1 MKLSKKVISLI
12 SAAALM
18 AGTIMGCG
26 QTANKPAVSESP
38 AESVA
43 ASSFAETLTIEAKL
57 VRFDGTWL
65 IFEYEGTKYSLSLSE
80 AMINTTTLRAG
91 DTLIIT
97 YTGTLSAED
106 ASTCRVLSIA
116 TRDDG
121 NNDSHELVGT
131 LEDIT
136 MNAITV
142 RVNDGRIITFNATN
156 AKHSFSYG
164 VDEGNWI
171 TIIYNGELVGTDTT
185 NIAVTRIHDEDTDH
199 VKEVK
204 AQTTIQEVEDTVYAL
219 QDAGV
224 HASYM
229 MASEFLGTLNARQG
243 IQRTGICNNGW
254 ERVIFNG
261 REAYIYGKLLTTD
274 PNEVGMQG
282 TTVDISQKVKIKDLR
297 ETVYAKTD
305 ANVRLGYSTAAK
317 SVGALKAGASA
328 TRTGICDNGWSRI
341 LYKGNVAYVYSDL
354 LTTKNPN
361 TEREGV
367 KITAVAE
374 PVYIV
379 SDANVRKSW
388 SKDSEVVGTL
398 VIGDSVLRTGIC
410 DNGWSRIVFKEQD
423 AYINSDLISKTNPLE
438 VETVT
443 IYRAFGSAW
452 TSMDVEV
459 RESFSASSRS
469 LGIIPKGTK
478 LDINGVTDS
487 DWARINFLDTVGYIH
502 NDMLTTVDPNPG
514 TPTAT
519 PTPKPTATN
528 KPAKK
533 PTATDKPTVT
543 PTSTD
548 KPTVPPTAAP
558 SPEEYVEPAPAVD
571 PETEDTQDI
580 IGIVAG
586 YDLYSVTIA
595 VAQDTSG
602 SSGSG
607 RAADEPDFGLENNDE
622 YPSITYA
629 DAEGVENTYYT
640 FDLSNAAQEYEQG
653 ISEGIAVKVT
663 YVGELS
669 SMSAVRAVRVTDVG
683 VPQPAPVPDEKDV
696 TPAPDESGEET
707 TPSGDESEAEK
718 PSEDEVETENP
729 PEDESEAENPIED
742 QSEGESDKSKA
753 AEPEESSGEQINETS
768 LEDQETES
776 ETAAEDITEAKPE
789 EAAEDAS
796 DEGSEEPETVDPEP
810 ADEEAYEEP
819 APVEVPEETQQ
830 TPVEVPEEVQSAP
843 AAGESEGRTF
853 RGIVDS
859 CTENTVTVILE
870 DSVKCMFNF
879 EKAHIDKV
887 QLMPGARVKVIADFT
902 DIKPEDNVYKAV
914 KIEIEP

>member
-1 MKLSKKVISLI
+1 
-12 SAAALM
+12 M
-18 AGTIMGCG
+18 AGAVMGCG
-26 QTANKPAVSESP
+26 QSANKPAVSEAP
-38 AESVA
+38 ALSSA
-43 ASSFAETLTIEAKL
+43 AVSSLETSTIEAKL

-65 IFEYEGTKYSLSLSE
+65 IFEYKGTKYSLSLSE
-80 AMINTTTLRAG
+80 AMINTTTLHAG

-116 TRDDG
+116 TRDDSDS
-121 NNDSHELVGT
+121 DSHELVGT

-136 MNAITV
+136 MNAVTV

-156 AKHSFSYG
+156 AQHSFSYG

-171 TIIYNGELVGTDTT
+171 TIIYNGDLVGTDTT

-224 HASYM
+224 RASYM
-229 MASEFLGTLNARQG
+229 MASEFLGTLKARQG

-254 ERVIFNG
+254 ERVLFNG

-274 PNEVGMQG
+274 PNEVAMQG
-282 TTVDISQKVKIKDLR
+282 TTVDISQKVKVKELK

-305 ANVRLGYSTAAK
+305 ANVRLGYSTASK
-317 SVGALKAGASA
+317 SIGALKAGASA

-341 LYKGNVAYVYSDL
+341 LYKGNIAYVYSDL

-361 TEREGV
+361 TEKEGV

-379 SDANVRKSW
+379 TDVNVRKSW
-388 SKDSEVVGTL
+388 SKDSEVIGNL
-398 VIGDSVLRTGIC
+398 SLGDSVLRTGIC
-410 DNGWSRIVFKEQD
+410 DNGWSRIVYKEQD

-452 TSMDVEV
+452 TSMDVDV

-514 TPTAT
+514 KPTVT
-519 PTPKPTATN
+519 PTPKPTATAEPTATN

-533 PTATDKPTVT
+533 PTATDKPTAT
-543 PTSTD
+543 PTGT
-548 KPTVPPTAAP
+548 PA
-558 SPEEYVEPAPAVD
+558 PEEETWPAPAVD

-595 VAQDTSG
+595 VAQDTSESTG
-602 SSGSG
+602 TGK
-607 RAADEPDFGLENNDE
+607 AADEPDFGLGNNDE

-629 DAEGVENTYYT
+629 DADGAENTYYT

-663 YVGELS
+663 YIGVLKA
-669 SMSAVRAVRVTDVG
+669 MSAVRAVLVTDVG
-683 VPQPAPVPDEKDV
+683 VPQPAPVPDEQ
-696 TPAPDESGEET
+696 
-707 TPSGDESEAEK
+707 DESEAEK
-718 PSEDEVETENP
+718 PSEDQSEAEKPT
-729 PEDESEAENPIED
+729 EDESEAEKPSED
-742 QSEGESDKSKA
+742 QSEGNSDESNA
-753 AEPEESSGEQINETS
+753 YEPESAPEEQKDENS
-768 LEDQETES
+768 REDQETE
-776 ETAAEDITEAKPE
+776 TES
-789 EAAEDAS
+789 AS
-796 DEGSEEPETVDPEP
+796 DELNEEPHEDLE
-810 ADEEAYEEP
+810 
-819 APVEVPEETQQ
+819 PVEVPEEAQ
-830 TPVEVPEEVQSAP
+830 PAP
-843 AAGESEGRTF
+843 PAGESEGRTF
-853 RGIVDS
+853 RGMVDS

-870 DSVKCMFNF
+870 DNVKCMFNF
-879 EKAHIDKV
+879 EKTNIDKA
-887 QLMPGARVKVIADFT
+887 LLTPGAKVKVIADFT
-902 DIKPEDNVYKAV
+902 DIRPEDNVYKAV

>member
-1 MKLSKKVISLI
+1 MLHHSSGSDYIRRHLMSRKFRKKVISLI
-12 SAAALM
+12 SAAALL
-18 AGTIMGCG
+18 AGAVMGCG
-26 QTANKPAVSESP
+26 QTANTPAVSEVPVESGAAVSSP
-38 AESVA
+38 
-43 ASSFAETLTIEAKL
+43 ETSTIEAKL

-116 TRDDG
+116 TRDDS

-136 MNAITV
+136 MNAVTV

-171 TIIYNGELVGTDTT
+171 TIIYNGDLVGTDTT

-224 HASYM
+224 RASYM
-229 MASEFLGTLNARQG
+229 MASEFLGILNARQG

-274 PNEVGMQG
+274 PNEVAMQG
-282 TTVDISQKVKIKDLR
+282 TTVDISQKVKVKDLR

-305 ANVRLGYSTAAK
+305 ANVRVGYSTASK
-317 SVGALKAGASA
+317 SIGALKAGASA

-341 LYKGNVAYVYSDL
+341 LYKGNIAYVYSDL

-361 TEREGV
+361 TEKEGV

-379 SDANVRKSW
+379 TDANVRKSW
-388 SKDSEVVGTL
+388 SKDAEVVGKL
-398 VIGDSVLRTGIC
+398 SLGDSVLRTGIC
-410 DNGWSRIVFKEQD
+410 DNGWSRIIYKEQD

-452 TSMDVEV
+452 TSMDVDV

-514 TPTAT
+514 APTAT
-519 PTPKPTATN
+519 PTPKPTAT
-528 KPAKK
+528 AK
-533 PTATDKPTVT
+533 PTATNKPTK
-543 PTSTD
+543 
-548 KPTVPPTAAP
+548 KPTDTKVPTAAS
-558 SPEEYVEPAPAVD
+558 SPEEETEPAPTVG

-595 VAQDTSG
+595 VAQDTSE
-602 SSGSG
+602 STGSG
-607 RAADEPDFGLENNDE
+607 RAADEPDFGLKNNDE

-669 SMSAVRAVRVTDVG
+669 TMSAVRAVRVTDAG
-683 VPQPAPVPDEKDV
+683 VPQPAPVPDEQDV
-696 TPAPDESGEET
+696 EPVPDESGGESSEET
-707 TPSGDESEAEK
+707 APPVESGGES
-718 PSEDEVETENP
+718 SEEIAPPVESGGESGEEIVP
-729 PEDESEAENPIED
+729 PVESGGESGEEIVPPAADSEAENPTKE
-742 QSEGESDKSKA
+742 QSEGELDENRPDATESTAESQGEDMSSD
-753 AEPEESSGEQINETS
+753 
-768 LEDQETES
+768 DQEIETE
-776 ETAAEDITEAKPE
+776 P
-789 EAAEDAS
+789 
-796 DEGSEEPETVDPEP
+796 
-810 ADEEAYEEP
+810 
-819 APVEVPEETQQ
+819 
-830 TPVEVPEEVQSAP
+830 VPEEVAEEVYEEPEPEEVPGEAQPVPSAV
-843 AAGESEGRTF
+843 ESEGRTF

-870 DSVKCMFNF
+870 DNVKCIFNF
-879 EKAHIDKV
+879 EKANIDKEK
-887 QLMPGARVKVIADFT
+887 LSAGARVKVIADFT
-902 DIKPEDNVYKAV
+902 DTKPEDNVYKAV

>member
-1 MKLSKKVISLI
+1 M
-12 SAAALM
+12 ALM
-18 AGTIMGCG
+18 AGTVMGCG
-26 QTANKPAVSESP
+26 QTANKPAVCESP

-43 ASSFAETLTIEAKL
+43 VSSSAETSTIEAKL
-57 VRFDGTWL
+57 VSFDGTWL

-97 YTGTLSAED
+97 YSGTLSAED

-164 VDEGNWI
+164 VDEGNWV
-171 TIIYNGELVGTDTT
+171 TIIYNGDLVGTDTT

-224 HASYM
+224 RASYM

-261 REAYIYGKLLTTD
+261 REAFIYGKLLTTD

-317 SVGALKAGASA
+317 SIGALKAGASA

-361 TEREGV
+361 TEKEGV

-487 DWARINFLDTVGYIH
+487 DWARFNFLDTVGYIH

-519 PTPKPTATN
+519 PTPTPKPTATN

-533 PTATDKPTVT
+533 PMATDKPTAT

-548 KPTVPPTAAP
+548 KLTVPPTAAP
-558 SPEEYVEPAPAVD
+558 SPEEVVEPAPAVD

-602 SSGSG
+602 STGSG

-640 FDLSNAAQEYEQG
+640 FDLSSAAQEYEQG

-683 VPQPAPVPDEKDV
+683 VPQPAPVPDDQDV
-696 TPAPDESGEET
+696 TPAPDESREET
-707 TPSGDESEAEK
+707 APFADESEAEK
-718 PSEDEVETENP
+718 PSEDE
-729 PEDESEAENPIED
+729 SGAEKPIED
-742 QSEGESDKSKA
+742 QSEAESDKSKA
-753 AEPEESSGEQINETS
+753 AEPEGAAEEQIDETS
-768 LEDQETES
+768 LEGQETES

-789 EAAEDAS
+789 EAAEDTF
-796 DEGSEEPETVDPEP
+796 DEGSEEPETADAEP
-810 ADEEAYEEP
+810 AEEEAYEEP

-830 TPVEVPEEVQSAP
+830 TPAEVPEEVQPAP

-859 CTENTVTVILE
+859 CTENMVTVILE

-879 EKAHIDKV
+879 ENAHIDKAN
-887 QLMPGARVKVIADFT
+887 LTPGARVKVIADFT

>member
-1 MKLSKKVISLI
+1 M
-12 SAAALM
+12 SAATLM
-18 AGTIMGCG
+18 AGAVMGCG
-26 QTANKPAVSESP
+26 QSANKPAVSEAP
-38 AESVA
+38 AQSSAAVSSV
-43 ASSFAETLTIEAKL
+43 ETSTIEAKM

-80 AMINTTTLRAG
+80 AMINTTTLHAG

-116 TRDDG
+116 TRDDSDS
-121 NNDSHELVGT
+121 DSHELVGT

-136 MNAITV
+136 MNAVTV

-156 AKHSFSYG
+156 AQHSFSYG

-171 TIIYNGELVGTDTT
+171 TIIYNGDLVGTDTT

-219 QDAGV
+219 QDAGIR
-224 HASYM
+224 ASYM
-229 MASEFLGTLNARQG
+229 MASEFLGTLKARQG

-261 REAYIYGKLLTTD
+261 QEAYIYGKLLTTD
-274 PNEVGMQG
+274 PNEVAMQG
-282 TTVDISQKVKIKDLR
+282 TTVDISQKVKVKELK

-305 ANVRLGYSTAAK
+305 ANVRLGYSTASK
-317 SVGALKAGASA
+317 SIGALKAGASA

-341 LYKGNVAYVYSDL
+341 LYKGNIAYVYSDL

-361 TEREGV
+361 TEKEGV

-379 SDANVRKSW
+379 TDANVRKSW
-388 SKDSEVVGTL
+388 SKDSEVIGNL
-398 VIGDSVLRTGIC
+398 SLGDSVLRTGIC
-410 DNGWSRIVFKEQD
+410 DNGWSRIVYKEQD

-452 TSMDVEV
+452 TSMDVDV

-514 TPTAT
+514 KPTAT
-519 PTPKPTATN
+519 PTPKPTVTAEPTATN

-533 PTATDKPTVT
+533 PTATDKPTAIPTGT
-543 PTSTD
+543 P
-548 KPTVPPTAAP
+548 A
-558 SPEEYVEPAPAVD
+558 PEEEVEPAPTVD
-571 PETEDTQDI
+571 PETEDTQEI

-595 VAQDTSG
+595 VAQDTSE
-602 SSGSG
+602 STGSG
-607 RAADEPDFGLENNDE
+607 KAADEPDFGLGNNDE

-629 DAEGVENTYYT
+629 DAEGAQNTYYT

-653 ISEGIAVKVT
+653 ISEGIAVKIT
-663 YVGELS
+663 YIGELS
-669 SMSAVRAVRVTDVG
+669 AMSAVRAVRVTDVG
-683 VPQPAPVPDEKDV
+683 VPQPAPVPVDQDV
-696 TPAPDESGEET
+696 TPVPDESGAESV
-707 TPSGDESEAEK
+707 PSGDESEAEK
-718 PSEDEVETENP
+718 PSEDESEAEIP
-729 PEDESEAENPIED
+729 SEDESEAEKPSGD
-742 QSEGESDKSKA
+742 QSEVDFDESMAS
-753 AEPEESSGEQINETS
+753 EPESAPEEQKDETS
-768 LEDQETES
+768 WEDQETES
-776 ETAAEDITEAKPE
+776 ES
-789 EAAEDAS
+789 AS
-796 DEGSEEPETVDPEP
+796 YDQDEEPEVSEQEPAAEEMYVEPEP
-810 ADEEAYEEP
+810 A
-819 APVEVPEETQQ
+819 EVPEEAQ
-830 TPVEVPEEVQSAP
+830 PAP
-843 AAGESEGRTF
+843 AAGESGGRTF

-870 DSVKCMFNF
+870 DNVKCMFNF
-879 EKAHIDKV
+879 EQAHIDKA
-887 QLMPGARVKVIADFT
+887 QLAPGANVKVIADFT

>member
-1 MKLSKKVISLI
+1 MNMKFSKKVISLI

-18 AGTIMGCG
+18 AGAVMGCG
-26 QTANKPAVSESP
+26 QTVNKPAVSEAP
-38 AESVA
+38 AESGA
-43 ASSFAETLTIEAKL
+43 AVSTVETSTIEAKL

-97 YTGTLSAED
+97 YTGALSAED
-106 ASTCRVLSIA
+106 TSTCRILSIA
-116 TRDDG
+116 SKDDS

-136 MNAITV
+136 MNAVTV

-171 TIIYNGELVGTDTT
+171 TIIYKGELVGTDTT
-185 NIAVTRIHDEDTDH
+185 NIAVTRIHDEDTEH

-224 HASYM
+224 RASYM
-229 MASEFLGTLNARQG
+229 MASEFLGILNARQG

-274 PNEVGMQG
+274 PNEVAMQG
-282 TTVDISQKVKIKDLR
+282 TTVDISQKVKVKELK

-305 ANVRLGYSTAAK
+305 ANVRVGYSTASK

-341 LYKGNVAYVYSDL
+341 LYKGSIAYVYSDL

-361 TEREGV
+361 TEKEGV

-379 SDANVRKSW
+379 TDANVRKFW
-388 SKDSEVVGTL
+388 SKDAEVVGTL
-398 VIGDSVLRTGIC
+398 SIGDSVLRTGIC
-410 DNGWSRIVFKEQD
+410 DNGWSRIVYNEQD

-452 TSMDVEV
+452 TSTDVDV

-514 TPTAT
+514 APTAT
-519 PTPKPTATN
+519 QAPKPTVTAKPTATN

-533 PTATDKPTVT
+533 PTATDKPAKKPTATDKRAET

-548 KPTVPPTAAP
+548 KPTPTPTETP
-558 SPEEYVEPAPAVD
+558 SPEEEVEPAPAVGPD
-571 PETEDTQDI
+571 AEDTQDI

-586 YDLYSVTIA
+586 YDLTSVTIA
-595 VAQDTSG
+595 VSQDTSE
-602 SSGSG
+602 STGSG
-607 RAADEPDFGLENNDE
+607 KAADEPDFGLENNDE

-629 DAEGVENTYYT
+629 DAEGRENTYYT

-663 YVGELS
+663 YTGELS
-669 SMSAVRAVRVTDVG
+669 TMTAVRAVRVTDVG
-683 VPQPAPVPDEKDV
+683 VPQPAPVPDEQDV
-696 TPAPDESGEET
+696 TPAPDKSGDESGEEIAPPAGESEAEKPT
-707 TPSGDESEAEK
+707 EDESEAEKPTEDESEAEK
-718 PSEDEVETENP
+718 PSED
-729 PEDESEAENPIED
+729 
-742 QSEGESDKSKA
+742 QSEGGSDESLS
-753 AEPEESSGEQINETS
+753 AEPEE
-768 LEDQETES
+768 
-776 ETAAEDITEAKPE
+776 
-789 EAAEDAS
+789 AS
-796 DEGSEEPETVDPEP
+796 DEGFEEPETAESEQ
-810 ADEEAYEEP
+810 ADEDAYEEP
-819 APVEVPEETQQ
+819 VPVEVPEEIQQ
-830 TPVEVPEEVQSAP
+830 TPAEVPEEVQPAP

-870 DSVKCMFNF
+870 DNVMCMFNF
-879 EKAHIDKV
+879 EKAHIDKA
-887 QLMPGARVKVIADFT
+887 QLTPGAKVKVIADFT

>member
-1 MKLSKKVISLI
+1 
-12 SAAALM
+12 M
-18 AGTIMGCG
+18 AGAVMGCG
-26 QTANKPAVSESP
+26 QSANKPAVSEAP
-38 AESVA
+38 ALSSA
-43 ASSFAETLTIEAKL
+43 AVSSLETSTIEAKL

-80 AMINTTTLRAG
+80 AMINTTTLHAG

-116 TRDDG
+116 TRDDSDS
-121 NNDSHELVGT
+121 DSHELVGT

-136 MNAITV
+136 MNAVTV

-156 AKHSFSYG
+156 AQHSFSYG

-171 TIIYNGELVGTDTT
+171 TIIYNGDLVGTDTT
-185 NIAVTRIHDEDTDH
+185 NIAVTRIHDEDTDY

-219 QDAGV
+219 QDVGV
-224 HASYM
+224 RASYM
-229 MASEFLGTLNARQG
+229 MASEFLGTLKARQG

-261 REAYIYGKLLTTD
+261 QEAYIYGKLLTTD
-274 PNEVGMQG
+274 PNEVAMQG
-282 TTVDISQKVKIKDLR
+282 TTVDISQKVKVKDLK

-305 ANVRLGYSTAAK
+305 ANVRLGYSTASK
-317 SVGALKAGASA
+317 SIGALKAGASA

-341 LYKGNVAYVYSDL
+341 LYKGNIAYVFSDL

-361 TEREGV
+361 TEKDGV

-379 SDANVRKSW
+379 TDANVRKSW
-388 SKDSEVVGTL
+388 SKDSEVIGNL
-398 VIGDSVLRTGIC
+398 SLGDSVLRTGIC
-410 DNGWSRIVFKEQD
+410 DNGWSRIVYKEQD

-452 TSMDVEV
+452 TSMDVDV

-487 DWARINFLDTVGYIH
+487 DWARINFYDTVGYIH

-514 TPTAT
+514 KPTAT

-533 PTATDKPTVT
+533 PTATDKPTKKPTVTGKQTVT
-543 PTSTD
+543 PTS
-548 KPTVPPTAAP
+548 KEEPTGAP
-558 SPEEYVEPAPAVD
+558 SPEDEGEPAPAVD

-595 VAQDTSG
+595 VAQDTSESTG
-602 SSGSG
+602 TGK
-607 RAADEPDFGLENNDE
+607 AADEPDFGLGNNDE

-629 DAEGVENTYYT
+629 DAEGAQHTYYT

-663 YVGELS
+663 YIGELS
-669 SMSAVRAVRVTDVG
+669 AMSAVRAVRVTDVG
-683 VPQPAPVPDEKDV
+683 VPQPAPVPEEQDV
-696 TPAPDESGEET
+696 TPVPDESGAESV
-707 TPSGDESEAEK
+707 PSGDESE
-718 PSEDEVETENP
+718 
-729 PEDESEAENPIED
+729 PESA
-742 QSEGESDKSKA
+742 
-753 AEPEESSGEQINETS
+753 PEEQKDENSW
-768 LEDQETES
+768 EDQETES
-776 ETAAEDITEAKPE
+776 ESTFYDQ
-789 EAAEDAS
+789 D
-796 DEGSEEPETVDPEP
+796 EEPEVYEQEPAAEEPYEDPEP
-810 ADEEAYEEP
+810 A
-819 APVEVPEETQQ
+819 EVPEEAQL
-830 TPVEVPEEVQSAP
+830 AP

-870 DSVKCMFNF
+870 DNVKCMFNF
-879 EKAHIDKV
+879 EKTNIDKA
-887 QLMPGARVKVIADFT
+887 QLTPGAKVKVIADFT
-902 DIKPEDNVYKAV
+902 DIRPEDNVYKAV

>member
-1 MKLSKKVISLI
+1 MNMKFSKKVISLI

-18 AGTIMGCG
+18 AGAVMGCG
-26 QTANKPAVSESP
+26 QTVNKPAVSEVP
-38 AESVA
+38 AESGA
-43 ASSFAETLTIEAKL
+43 AVSTVETSTIEAKL

-97 YTGTLSAED
+97 YTGALSSED
-106 ASTCRVLSIA
+106 TSTCRILSIA
-116 TRDDG
+116 TKDDS

-136 MNAITV
+136 MNAVTV

-171 TIIYNGELVGTDTT
+171 TIIYKGELVGTDTT

-219 QDAGV
+219 RDAGV
-224 HASYM
+224 RASYM
-229 MASEFLGTLNARQG
+229 MASEFLGILNARQG

-274 PNEVGMQG
+274 PNEVAMQG
-282 TTVDISQKVKIKDLR
+282 TTVDISQKVKLKELK

-305 ANVRLGYSTAAK
+305 ANVRVGYSTASK
-317 SVGALKAGASA
+317 SIGALKAGASA

-341 LYKGNVAYVYSDL
+341 LYKGSIAYVYSDL

-361 TEREGV
+361 TEKEGV

-379 SDANVRKSW
+379 SDANVRKFW
-388 SKDSEVVGTL
+388 SKDAEVVGAL
-398 VIGDSVLRTGIC
+398 SIGDSVLRTGIC
-410 DNGWSRIVFKEQD
+410 DNGWSRIVYKEQD

-452 TSMDVEV
+452 TSTDVDV

-514 TPTAT
+514 APAVNQ
-519 PTPKPTATN
+519 TPKPTATAKPTATK

-533 PTATDKPTVT
+533 PTATTKPAVTDKKTVT

-548 KPTVPPTAAP
+548 KPTPTETP
-558 SPEEYVEPAPAVD
+558 SSEEEVEPAPTVGPDAD
-571 PETEDTQDI
+571 DTQDI

-586 YDLYSVTIA
+586 YDLSSVTIA
-595 VAQDTSG
+595 VAKDTSE
-602 SSGSG
+602 STGSG
-607 RAADEPDFGLENNDE
+607 KAADEPDFGLKNNDE
-622 YPSITYA
+622 YPSLTYA
-629 DAEGVENTYYT
+629 DAEGRENTYYT

-663 YVGELS
+663 YTGELS
-669 SMSAVRAVRVTDVG
+669 TMTAVRAVRVTDVG
-683 VPQPAPVPDEKDV
+683 VPQPAPVPDEQDV
-696 TPAPDESGEET
+696 TPASDESGEESGEEIAPPAKESEAEK
-707 TPSGDESEAEK
+707 PSDDESEAEK
-718 PSEDEVETENP
+718 PSD
-729 PEDESEAENPIED
+729 DESEAEKPTDD
-742 QSEGESDKSKA
+742 QSEGESDESLA
-753 AEPEESSGEQINETS
+753 AEPEEASGEGFEEPGTA
-768 LEDQETES
+768 ES
-776 ETAAEDITEAKPE
+776 EQAD
-789 EAAEDAS
+789 EDAY
-796 DEGSEEPETVDPEP
+796 EDPV
-810 ADEEAYEEP
+810 
-819 APVEVPEETQQ
+819 PVEVPEEIQQ
-830 TPVEVPEEVQSAP
+830 TPAEVPEEIQQTPAEVPEEVQPAP

-870 DSVKCMFNF
+870 DNVMCMFNF
-879 EKAHIDKV
+879 EKAHIDKA
-887 QLMPGARVKVIADFT
+887 QLTPGAKVKVIADFT